1 MQYLLKRKLE
11 LHKAKTKKNKRGRA
25 GADINVLCYSCSQWE
40 LYDFF
45 TEGGGEKWKF
55 VGKNTNCFLF
65 VGRAVRIGHGAEAG
79 EGGGEGNGD
88 GTAWARVFF
97 FSSRPEGAFSLFGGG
112 FLILEFV

>member
-45 TEGGGEKWKF
+45 TEGGRGGGGGGKMEVRGEKHQLLSF
-55 VGKNTNCFLF
+55 RGES
-65 VGRAVRIGHGAEAG
+65 GA
-79 EGGGEGNGD
+79 NW
-88 GTAWARVFF
+88 TR
-97 FSSRPEGAFSLFGGG
+97 S
-112 FLILEFV
+112 

>member
-1 MQYLLKRKLE
+1 M
-11 LHKAKTKKNKRGRA
+11 
-25 GADINVLCYSCSQWE
+25 
-40 LYDFF
+40 
-45 TEGGGEKWKF
+45 
-55 VGKNTNCFLF
+55 
-65 VGRAVRIGHGAEAG
+65 RIGHGAEAG

>member
-45 TEGGGEKWKF
+45 TEGGGKWKF

-97 FSSRPEGAFSLFGGG
+97 FPLVQRER
-112 FLILEFV
+112 FLYLEVVS

>member
-1 MQYLLKRKLE
+1 MFCAIAVASGNFMIFSR
-11 LHKAKTKKNKRGRA
+11 R
-25 GADINVLCYSCSQWE
+25 
-40 LYDFF
+40 
-45 TEGGGEKWKF
+45 GGGEKWKF

-97 FSSRPEGAFSLFGGG
+97 FPLVQRER
-112 FLILEFV
+112 FLYLEVVS